1 MTHIR
6 KYTIN
11 AGNEIDY
18 ISTNIIDSKIC
29 IINYQTNNVY
39 CSKVI
44 NLDNDEINFVSLCLN
59 HRTKEL
65 LLATS
70 YNPNK
75 LSKENNINYYF
86 DTLL

>member
-29 IINYQTNNVY
+29 IINSQINNSY
-39 CSKVI
+39 CSKII
-44 NLDNDEINFVSLCLN
+44 NLDNDETCFISLYLDRRN
-59 HRTKEL
+59 KEL
-65 LLATS
+65 NLATL

-75 LSKENNINYYF
+75 LSKGNDINYYF
-86 DTLL
+86 DILL